1 MRKKIS
7 IGFISLA
14 LVLLLAGAVS
24 VYELQRLRNQS
35 EEIVSL
41 NLRNTELA
49 DRMMTA
55 LQSQNS
61 AILRMILS
69 EATTPDAG
77 YELGRA
83 AFDEALKAASVT
95 EEDATDLAAVR
106 TAHREYREIVTVHL
120 ADDGTADIDWFL
132 AIYLPAY
139 YHLDAMLKDYLSSPA
154 NSLPARAQMLEKSVY
169 KTITPSILTL
179 LIAIIIVLMFYFFV
193 DSYYVRP
200 VIRIHKSL
208 KNYLAHGIPFA
219 PKFESNDDEIEG
231 LKEMIDELA
240 ERKKTE
246 PK

>member
-1 MRKKIS
+1 MT
-7 IGFISLA
+7 GVQTCA
-14 LVLLLAGAVS
+14 LP
-24 VYELQRLRNQS
+24 
-35 EEIVSL
+35 I
-41 NLRNTELA
+41 
-49 DRMMTA
+49 
-55 LQSQNS
+55 
-61 AILRMILS
+61 
-69 EATTPDAG
+69 
-77 YELGRA
+77 
-83 AFDEALKAASVT
+83 
-95 EEDATDLAAVR
+95 
-106 TAHREYREIVTVHL
+106 REYREIVTVHL

-246 PK
+246 PKDRKSVV